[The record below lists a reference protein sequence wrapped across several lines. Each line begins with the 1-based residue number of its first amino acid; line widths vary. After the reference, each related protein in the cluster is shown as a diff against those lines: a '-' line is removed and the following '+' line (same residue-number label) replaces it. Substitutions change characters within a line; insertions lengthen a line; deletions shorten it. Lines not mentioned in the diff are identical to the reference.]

1 MSIALPDLPYPID
14 ALEPHISRATLEFHH
29 GKHHKAY
36 VDKLNAAIS
45 GTGYEGQA
53 LEAIISAAHEASDT
67 AVFNNAAQAW
77 NHTFLW
83 NSMSPN
89 GGGEPPGQLAD
100 AIDARFG
107 DLDAFRA
114 AFKSA
119 ALGQFG
125 SGWTWLVRSGDGLNI
140 INTGNADLPLVH
152 GVTPLLT
159 LDVWEHAYYLDFQN
173 RRDAY
178 IDAFLAD
185 LVNWDFAARNYEA
198 DRAAA

>member
-1 MSIALPDLPYPID
+1 MSIKFPVLPYPTE
-14 ALEPHISRATLEFHH
+14 ALEPHVSAKTLEFHH

-36 VDKLNAAIS
+36 VDKLNAAIA
-45 GTGYEGQA
+45 GTDYEGKT
-53 LEAIISAAHEASDT
+53 LETIIAASHKAADT

-89 GGGEPPGQLAD
+89 SSEPETALAD
-100 AIDARFG
+100 AINERFG
-107 DLDAFRA
+107 DMA
-114 AFKSA
+114 AFKKQFKAA

-125 SGWTWLVRSGDGLNI
+125 SGWTWLVRKAGQLEIVS
-140 INTGNADLPLVH
+140 TGNAETPLTDD
-152 GVTPLLT
+152 VTPLLT
-159 LDVWEHAYYLDFQN
+159 LDVWEHAYYLDYQN

-178 IDAFLAD
+178 IDAFLGE
-185 LVNWDFAARNYEA
+185 LINWDFAAQNFRA